1 MSSKVMSAVVVAGAT
16 VVTLFAAQG
25 YHMHGSPAVAQ
36 TSPALSR
43 HVFESIPQHHG
54 LASGRTSSCPA
65 ISQGVSPR
73 PTLPAKAV
81 IRT

>member
-1 MSSKVMSAVVVAGAT
+1 MSIKVMGAVVVAGAT
-16 VVTLFAAQG
+16 VLTLFGAQA
-25 YHMHGSPAVAQ
+25 YDMAGSAAVAQ
-36 TSPALSR
+36 TSPALAR

-54 LASGRTSSCPA
+54 LASGSASSCPA